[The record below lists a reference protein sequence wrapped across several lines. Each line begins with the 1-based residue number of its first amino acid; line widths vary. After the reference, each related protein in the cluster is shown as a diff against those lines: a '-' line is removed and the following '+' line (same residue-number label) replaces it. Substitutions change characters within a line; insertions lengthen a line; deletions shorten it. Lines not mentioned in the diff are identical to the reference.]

1 MTRLKLDGEDEFR
14 DSSEHQAISSAQRP
28 RSKTTQSHKP
38 SVSRGL
44 WNQRHNSSETA
55 LVLYEDPGDSLVAPK
70 TPSQIPVL
78 SKMEALK
85 DTPATPCKLLKPS
98 PQKTPYLTKDSNV
111 TAFIAWDVDDRLER
125 MESMYSKLEGTI
137 TSTTFDKSGLE
148 EALAAYK
155 ARSERTFKNT

>member
-1 MTRLKLDGEDEFR
+1 MTRLKLDGEDESR
-14 DSSEHQAISSAQRP
+14 DFDEHQAISFAQRP

-38 SVSRGL
+38 SVSRGPR
-44 WNQRHNSSETA
+44 RHNSSETA
-55 LVLYEDPGDSLVAPK
+55 LVLYEDSGDSLVAPK

-78 SKMEALK
+78 SKMEAWK
-85 DTPATPCKLLKPS
+85 DTPATPCKLLKQS
-98 PQKTPYLTKDSNV
+98 PQKIPYLTKDSNV

-155 ARSERTFKNT
+155 ARSECAM